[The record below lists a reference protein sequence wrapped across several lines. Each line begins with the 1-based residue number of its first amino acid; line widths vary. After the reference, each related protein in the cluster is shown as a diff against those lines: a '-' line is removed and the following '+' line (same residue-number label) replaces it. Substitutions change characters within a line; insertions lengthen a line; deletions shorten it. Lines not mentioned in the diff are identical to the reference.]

1 MPPCRLRVR
10 EAAHRGV
17 HLDPYLTWSPS
28 EKQLLAMFLLRLL
41 RGVKLT
47 PSLCEAETFGNKER
61 PRRAGVRRTGQTP
74 SHGKAHWQHLGLQV
88 PPSHSHG
95 AVTGGSPFDGNVVRP
110 AQSFFFLLRNSL
122 DVLKEV
128 IYNTV

>member
-47 PSLCEAETFGNKER
+47 PSLCEAETFGNNER
-61 PRRAGVRRTGQTP
+61 PRRAGAPDRRLVMEKRTG
-74 SHGKAHWQHLGLQV
+74 SI
-88 PPSHSHG
+88 S
-95 AVTGGSPFDGNVVRP
+95 GSRG
-110 AQSFFFLLRNSL
+110 LLRTPTEQSQAVRL
-122 DVLKEV
+122 LTETWSDLLRVSSSF
-128 IYNTV
+128 